1 MTGPG
6 ETYKM
11 AGIGVKLNKIFSK
24 NTMVTNI
31 VGFGYSSIMTIAPMC
46 MVIGAIMAM
55 QNLLG
60 FSKLGYAR
68 RELFACTVLYIFI
81 FGLLSCAPFNAVL
94 SRYLS
99 DIIYNETYE
108 DILPCF
114 YTGMLINM
122 TFSALFGVPFCIH
135 EYLVGEV
142 WIFYVFTGYCG
153 YVCLALVFYC
163 MLYLSICKDYGK
175 ISFYFILGMVI
186 SVVLSLILVYFFRVE
201 VSFAMLISLMAG
213 FFLIACMEM
222 ALVKSYF
229 RQNSRKYGTVLGYF
243 KRYWQL
249 VGTNFF
255 YTLGLYVHNFVFWTT
270 DMRMVVVKSFVCAQP
285 YDMATCLA
293 MFTNLSASVIFI
305 SRVEMHFHERYKRYS
320 EAVIGG
326 RGNDIENA
334 KNRMFYQLAEE
345 LMSLVRIQFIVSVI
359 LFLVCI
365 ILLPQFGFGG
375 LVLQI
380 YPCLAGGYFILFVMY
395 AAIIFLY
402 YYNDLAGSLL
412 TSLSFC
418 VVTLVGSIFSSRLT
432 PAWYGMGL
440 VAGALMGWT
449 VAYYRIRRMEENLD
463 IHIFCSGSIVD
474 KGFGKRPS
482 SKVYDRPM
490 PTARKR
496 RKRFRRRRRALFGR
510 R

>member
-1 MTGPG
+1 
-6 ETYKM
+6 
-11 AGIGVKLNKIFSK
+11 
-24 NTMVTNI
+24 
-31 VGFGYSSIMTIAPMC
+31 
-46 MVIGAIMAM
+46 
-55 QNLLG
+55 
-60 FSKLGYAR
+60 
-68 RELFACTVLYIFI
+68 
-81 FGLLSCAPFNAVL
+81 
-94 SRYLS
+94 
-99 DIIYNETYE
+99 
-108 DILPCF
+108 
-114 YTGMLINM
+114 
-122 TFSALFGVPFCIH
+122 
-135 EYLVGEV
+135 
-142 WIFYVFTGYCG
+142 
-153 YVCLALVFYC
+153 
-163 MLYLSICKDYGK
+163 
-175 ISFYFILGMVI
+175 
-186 SVVLSLILVYFFRVE
+186 
-201 VSFAMLISLMAG
+201 
-213 FFLIACMEM
+213 MEM

-229 RQNSRKYGTVLGYF
+229 RENSRKYKAVLGYF

-345 LMSLVRIQFIVSVI
+345 LLSLVRLQFIVSVI

-375 LVLQI
+375 LVMQI

-402 YYNDLAGSLL
+402 YYNDLGGSLM

-418 VVTLVGSIFSSRLT
+418 LVTLVGSIFSSRLPS
-432 PAWYGMGL
+432 PAWYGIGV
-440 VAGALMGWT
+440 VAGSMTGWT
-449 VAYYRIRRMEENLD
+449 VAYYRIRRMEANLD
-463 IHIFCSGSIVD
+463 IHIFCSGSIIE
-474 KGFGKRPS
+474 KGFGKKPS

-490 PTARKR
+490 PGSGR
-496 RKRFRRRRRALFGR
+496 RHRRFQRRERRALFR
-510 R
+510 RR